1 LEGLE
6 ADPSKMD
13 LTTDMPRCY
22 MMRTFLT
29 ESFRYSPQV
38 KWGDSSTLKNWE
50 AAMNR
55 GVRTRELLT
64 WAGWLLVFLLVG
76 AWPAFAQIDRGAIVG
91 TVRDASGA
99 MVSKATVTVTNKAT
113 GVALTTPVND
123 VGEYQMLALIPG
135 TYVMKVSAQGFETAV
150 RDGIVVHVQDRL
162 SLNFTLK
169 VGSVAEQVVVTE
181 AEPLLQTQTA
191 DVGNVID
198 TQKVND
204 LPLNGRRY
212 ADLALLEPG
221 VQKFYAANNPAPD
234 RFSVNG
240 NLELQNNFLLNG
252 VDNNSWS
259 ENLQEFSVQVVQPPP
274 DAVQEFRVQT
284 RTYDAEFGNS
294 AGAVINVAIKSGTN
308 AYHGNLFEYL
318 RNAVLDANSWIN
330 NRNNVPRGGFTQNQ
344 FGGTFGGPIIKDK
357 TFFFGDLERFTSRQS
372 TTVTSTVPTPPMK
385 AGNFTEL
392 LSLPTPLNLSDSSVP
407 GQSGCY
413 VSNIIQPTSSTGQ
426 SCLDPVAAKLMTLLP
441 DPTTPGWT
449 GAPNYL
455 FATSVPDDVYSFD
468 GRIDHNL
475 NQNNRLFG
483 SYSYRHVSRQDPPW
497 TSNGAI
503 GSGNFATQYRI
514 HTQSLALG
522 WTRTLSNSMINDAR
536 FGFSRD
542 FAHSDPVGVTLGTSE
557 AQSLIGLTG
566 IPNGPGSGGLP
577 PIEIN
582 GLRRIG
588 TSPWRPQYQISQAWN
603 IVENLSWLKGSHSFK
618 FGYQYLR
625 RADNFLDLRAPQGEL
640 QTDGIYTTGGAFGL
654 PDFLLGDVNGVHFTT
669 PLVVHYFQ
677 PGHSFFAIDT
687 WKTTPKLTLTY
698 GLRYELFAPIMDRN
712 NRTSNFTPANGG
724 GIVSAASNASGWF
737 DRALIH
743 PDLNDFAPRFGFAY
757 QMANRVVWRGG
768 YGIFYQHSNRIGS
781 ESLLQL
787 NPPFLLDLQLNESG
801 TNTVFQLKNGF
812 PLSTINSST
821 VDLTQIQLRAQD
833 PNQRSGYV
841 QQTSFGPEVQVTGDT
856 VVAATYV
863 GNWGRKM
870 NRLRDFNQ
878 AHITGSDT
886 TCPILQYPW
895 ANLNTVTNIDTFAG
909 FDPVTGKP
917 RCESTGQHA
926 FLEYATNDGNTD
938 YNSLEL
944 SLRRRMSKGL
954 SYSLG
959 YTFSHGLANFGDNL
973 TDPDGAL
980 PQNSYNYAAE
990 MSNSNL
996 DIRSRFVGNFTW
1008 DLPFGQGRRFLSNPG
1023 ATSRWLGGWQ
1033 FNGIVT
1039 LQTGSPYSVTAANDG
1054 LLGFTH
1060 AVYANCIGDPFAGAT
1075 TDPSLYTTTGFLIN
1089 PAAFSQPGPGT
1100 FGTCAPRKFHGPGIQ
1115 MFDLSLFKDFKF
1127 TERWSL
1133 QFRTEFFNAFNHPN
1147 FANPSAN
1154 VSSPGSFGKVSNTL
1168 APILGTDSGGPGDPR
1183 EIQFALKLYF

>member
-1 LEGLE
+1 
-6 ADPSKMD
+6 
-13 LTTDMPRCY
+13 
-22 MMRTFLT
+22 
-29 ESFRYSPQV
+29 
-38 KWGDSSTLKNWE
+38 
-50 AAMNR
+50 MNR
-55 GVRTRELLT
+55 GVGTRELLT
-64 WAGWLLVFLLVG
+64 GAALWLVFLLVG

-91 TVRDASGA
+91 TVRDTSGA
-99 MVSKATVTVTNKAT
+99 LVSKATVTVTSKDT

-123 VGEYQMLALIPG
+123 VGEYQLLALLPG
-135 TYVMKVSAQGFETAV
+135 TYVVKASAQGFETAV
-150 RDGIVVHVQDRL
+150 RDGIVVHLQDRL
-162 SLNFTLK
+162 SLNFTLR

-181 AEPLLQTQTA
+181 SEPLLQTQSA
-191 DVGNVID
+191 NLGNVID
-198 TQKVND
+198 TQRVND

-284 RTYDAEFGNS
+284 RSYDTEFGNS

-344 FGGTFGGPIIKDK
+344 FGGTFGGPIVKNK
-357 TFFFGDLERFTSRQS
+357 TFFFGDFERFTSRQS
-372 TTVTSTVPTPPMK
+372 TTITSTVPTPLMK

-392 LSLPTPLNLSDSSVP
+392 PYALNDSSVS
-407 GQSGCY
+407 GQSGCRSGN
-413 VSNIIQPTSSTGQ
+413 VILST
-426 SCLDPVAAKLMTLLP
+426 CVDPVAAKLMTLLP
-441 DPTTPGWT
+441 DPNITSPTVGPLGVPGSWT

-455 FATSVPDDVYSFD
+455 FATSVQDDVYSFD

-475 NQNNRLFG
+475 SQNNRLFG
-483 SYSYRHVSRQDPPW
+483 SYSYRHLNRQDPPW

-514 HTQSLALG
+514 HTQALALG
-522 WTRTLSNSMINDAR
+522 WTRTVSNSMISDAR

-542 FAHSDPVGVTLGTSE
+542 YAHSDPVGVTLGTSQAE
-557 AQSLIGLTG
+557 SLIGLTG
-566 IPNGPGSGGLP
+566 IPNGPGSAGLP

-582 GLRRIG
+582 GLTRIG

-618 FGYQYLR
+618 FGYQYLKR
-625 RADNFLDLRAPQGEL
+625 SDNFLDLRAPQGEL
-640 QTDGIYTTGGAFGL
+640 QTDGIYTTVGKFGL

-677 PGHSFFAIDT
+677 PGHSFYVMDS
-687 WKTTPKLTLTY
+687 WKTTPKLTVTY
-698 GLRYELFAPIMDRN
+698 GLRYELFAPIRERD
-712 NRTSNFTPANGG
+712 NRTTNFTPANGG

-743 PDLNDFAPRFGFAY
+743 PDRNDFAPRVGFAY
-757 QMANRVVWRGG
+757 QMTNRVVLRGG
-768 YGIFYQHSNRIGS
+768 YGVFYQHNNRIGS

-787 NPPFLLDLQLNESG
+787 NPPFLLDVQLNQSG
-801 TNTVFQLKNGF
+801 ASTVFRLKNGF
-812 PLSTINSST
+812 PLSTVNSSA

-833 PNQRSGYV
+833 PNQRSSYV
-841 QQTSFGPEVQVTGDT
+841 EQTSFGTEVQVTGDT
-856 VVAATYV
+856 VAGATYV

-878 AHITGSDT
+878 ARVTGFDNG
-886 TCPILQYPW
+886 CPILQFPF
-895 ANLNTVTNIDTFAG
+895 ANLNTVTNVPTF
-909 FDPVTGKP
+909 TGSG
-917 RCESTGQHA
+917 CESSGQHA

-954 SYSLG
+954 GYSLG
-959 YTFSHGLANFGDNL
+959 YTFSHGLADFGDNL
-973 TDPDGAL
+973 TAGPL
-980 PQNSYNYAAE
+980 PQNAYNYAAE

-1023 ATSRWLGGWQ
+1023 AASHWLGGWQ

-1039 LQTGSPYSVTAANDG
+1039 LQTGSPYTVAAANDG

-1075 TDPSLYTTTGFLIN
+1075 TDPSRYTTTGFLIN

-1100 FGTCAPRKFHGPGIQ
+1100 FGTCPPRKFHGPGIQ

-1147 FANPSAN
+1147 FANPLADI
-1154 VSSPGSFGKVSNTL
+1154 SSGSFGKVSNTL